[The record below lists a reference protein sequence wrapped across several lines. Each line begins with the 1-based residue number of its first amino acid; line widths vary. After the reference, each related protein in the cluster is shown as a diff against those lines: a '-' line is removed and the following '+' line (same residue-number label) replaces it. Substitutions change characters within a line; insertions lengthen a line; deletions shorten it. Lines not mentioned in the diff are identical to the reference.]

1 MLNVWPEPYGTL
13 TAPEGVIVPLAPAVA
28 VTMTVS
34 TAKSA
39 ESVMAPFIVTLA
51 GFEVPVNDPA
61 PVPFQD
67 LKMKPVFGKAWIWT
81 VPRESK
87 KPDAGLTEPPFPAA
101 TLSLN
106 CVPNDAVKVAFV
118 SGRAR
123 TWNLPPPSL
132 HEFQ

>member
-1 MLNVWPEPYGTL
+1 M
-13 TAPEGVIVPLAPAVA
+13 
-28 VTMTVS
+28 MTVS
-34 TAKSA
+34 TAKIA
-39 ESVMAPFIVTLA
+39 ESVIAPFIITFAGLA
-51 GFEVPVNDPA
+51 VPVKEPE

-87 KPDAGLTEPPFPAA
+87 KADAGLTKPPFPAT

-106 CVPNDAVKVAFV
+106 CVPKDAVYVVFV

-123 TWNLPPPSL
+123 TWNLSPPSL
-132 HEFQ
+132 HDFQ